1 MTQLTVEFLENSEIH
16 RCLLG
21 VSYQELKLL
30 KIQSYF
36 ALRHFLSPSD
46 HFRTLKILLK
56 GIMS

>member
-36 ALRHFLSPSD
+36 ALRHFYL
-46 HFRTLKILLK
+46 LQIIL
-56 GIMS
+56 GP